1 MGIFT
6 SHHSE
11 DVFGFFAD
19 KHMESGGLV
28 KKRIPKGTV
37 IFDEG
42 DECSG
47 VAFILNG
54 SIRVSKVGK
63 NGREI
68 ILYRITRGD
77 SCILTISSIL
87 SSLSYPATAMAEE
100 DTEAIFLT
108 SPQFKS
114 MMSINIGLQQFVFKL
129 LSSRL
134 LDVMMLVDEIIFHK
148 IDERVIE
155 YLLKNTR
162 DNGDT
167 IKMTHEALAVQLGTA
182 REVISRNLKG
192 LEKDG
197 TIHLL
202 RGKIKV
208 MDRIKLEEKLSEY
221 RDDM

>member
-1 MGIFT
+1 MGIFA
-6 SHHSE
+6 SNNPGS
-11 DVFGFFAD
+11 VFEFFAD
-19 KHMESGGLV
+19 EHMETGRFV
-28 KKRIPKGTV
+28 KKKIPKGTV

-47 VAFILNG
+47 VAFILHG
-54 SIRVSKVGK
+54 TIRVSKVGK

-87 SSLSYPATAMAEE
+87 SSVSYPATAMVEEEAEV
-100 DTEAIFLT
+100 IFLGA
-108 SPQFKS
+108 SQFRL

-129 LSSRL
+129 LSNRL

-148 IDERVIE
+148 VDERVIE
-155 YLLKNTR
+155 YLLNNTR
-162 DNGDT
+162 DNSDI

-192 LEKDG
+192 LEREG
-197 TIHLL
+197 SINLL

-208 MDRIKLEEKLSEY
+208 MDRLKLEEKLSEY
-221 RDDM
+221 RNDM